1 MKRREDG
8 EWENGL
14 RGAVVPAPE
23 HRRACA
29 GFSTPVLAVA
39 KVSLRWP
46 LRPLL
51 TV

>member
-1 MKRREDG
+1 MTRGEDG

-14 RGAVVPAPE
+14 RGAVVPATE

-39 KVSLRWP
+39 KVSLRFRGGS
-46 LRPLL
+46 LRFR
-51 TV
+51 

>member
-1 MKRREDG
+1 MKRGEDG

-23 HRRACA
+23 HRLACA

-39 KVSLRWP
+39 KVVAKAPPNRVT
-46 LRPLL
+46 R
-51 TV
+51 